1 MNQVSATEKDSYAVS
16 PPPYFALE
24 CCWSNIRNVSCTNLG
39 SWVHVSFFWT
49 GEQLSKFGFLFLPR
63 GFKEL
68 NSGHWACIASTFTQ
82 WGILRFFS
90 KMNGMGVSIQSMRFI
105 ASVVNL
111 LIETFELSSKKQKNN
126 KKPNQWDGVGMGES
140 LNISKR
146 NIRGKLGL
154 KSFNWAQM
162 PSDTEL
168 TVFSYAPSSA
178 SFFGTL

>member
-1 MNQVSATEKDSYAVS
+1 MN
-16 PPPYFALE
+16 
-24 CCWSNIRNVSCTNLG
+24 
-39 SWVHVSFFWT
+39 
-49 GEQLSKFGFLFLPR
+49 
-63 GFKEL
+63 
-68 NSGHWACIASTFTQ
+68 
-82 WGILRFFS
+82 
-90 KMNGMGVSIQSMRFI
+90 
-105 ASVVNL
+105 
-111 LIETFELSSKKQKNN
+111 KQKTQKTKEQQQ

-168 TVFSYAPSSA
+168 RVFSYAPSPA